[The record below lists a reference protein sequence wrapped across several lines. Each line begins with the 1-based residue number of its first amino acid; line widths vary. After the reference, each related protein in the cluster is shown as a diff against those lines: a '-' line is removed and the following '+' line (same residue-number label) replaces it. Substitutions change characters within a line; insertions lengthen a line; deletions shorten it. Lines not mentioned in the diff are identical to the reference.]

1 MALLDVARLSKSF
14 GGLRALSN
22 LDINVAVGEIRGLI
36 GPNGAGKSTFINVVT
51 SIHRPDRGASVRFAG
66 DSITGLPPH
75 DVARR
80 GLVRTFQTAE
90 PFVNM
95 TVMENVMVGFH
106 LHHRA
111 GLLRAAFRTPLSMRE
126 EQRAREEA
134 LRALETVGLKER
146 LDSLAGSLAF
156 SQLRLL
162 EIARALVTR
171 PRMLLL
177 DEPAAGMNASEA
189 DMLFSLLQ
197 RLRVSHNLTI
207 LLVEHN
213 LGFVM
218 RVCDA
223 VTVLDHGEKIAEG
236 RPGDVRQDPQVIEAY
251 LGPEAA
257 A

>member
-22 LDINVAVGEIRGLI
+22 VDINVAVGEIRGLI

-51 SIHRPDRGASVRFAG
+51 SIHKPDKGADVRFAG
-66 DSITGLPPH
+66 DSITGLPPQ

-90 PFVNM
+90 PFANM
-95 TVMENVMVGFH
+95 TVIENVMVGFH

-111 GLLRAAFRTPLSMRE
+111 GLLRAAFRMPLSMRE
-126 EQRAREEA
+126 EQHAREEG
-134 LRALETVGLKER
+134 LRALETVGLEGR

-162 EIARALVTR
+162 EIARALATR

-177 DEPAAGMNASEA
+177 DEPAAGMNAVEV

-236 RPGDVRQDPQVIEAY
+236 QPADVRKDPQVIEAY

>member
-1 MALLDVARLSKSF
+1 
-14 GGLRALSN
+14 
-22 LDINVAVGEIRGLI
+22 
-36 GPNGAGKSTFINVVT
+36 
-51 SIHRPDRGASVRFAG
+51 
-66 DSITGLPPH
+66 
-75 DVARR
+75 
-80 GLVRTFQTAE
+80 
-90 PFVNM
+90 
-95 TVMENVMVGFH
+95 
-106 LHHRA
+106 
-111 GLLRAAFRTPLSMRE
+111 MRE
-126 EQRAREEA
+126 DQRAREEA

-162 EIARALVTR
+162 EIARALVAR

-177 DEPAAGMNASEA
+177 DEPAAGMNAAEV

-236 RPGDVRQDPQVIEAY
+236 QPADVRQDPQVIEAY